1 MLKEI
6 KFLSSLNADL
16 LVSMEK
22 IKKLMK
28 LLKSSK
34 ERNWLVNN
42 TYQCLT
48 FLLIEKKM
56 VVLKFKQLISLL
68 LILVQVSYIVPQ
80 VLVRKITKCVLLKVL
95 STQTNHLYQSTK
107 MVNSLNKFLLMKE
120 FKLKMPIRLLLKI

>member
-1 MLKEI
+1 MLKSRMLKEI

-16 LVSMEK
+16 PVSMEK

-34 ERNWLVNN
+34 ERNWPVNN

-68 LILVQVSYIVPQ
+68 LILVQVSYTVPQ

-95 STQTNHLYQSTK
+95 STQTSHLYQSMK

-120 FKLKMPIRLLLKI
+120 FK